1 MLSGALIKLPDGINI
16 ERFNGLKWERQE
28 RDQPLKSVIQFQEI
42 VPRIT
47 DRRVK
52 WMLVIHERLEKTP
65 IVDERNGI
73 YSISYVDST
82 TPAWAYAYV
91 VPDFIIVD
99 RLENRD
105 FVGEIINKGLKLTNP
120 VHNVALDTRRMS
132 RDYRGQWIRGF
143 AERRGRVDRG
153 TVFGE
158 RVEED
163 DIFAPELERSASR
176 SVGWITNF
184 FGEPVKIRVSPR
196 GSITVWGFP
205 PIESFLNFIRDEILP
220 YVIALY

>member
-16 ERFNGLKWERQE
+16 DRFNGLKWEREE
-28 RDQPLKSVIQFQEI
+28 RGRPLKSIIQFQEMI
-42 VPRIT
+42 PRSA
-47 DRRVK
+47 DPNVR
-52 WMLVIHERLEKTP
+52 WMLVIHESLGKTP
-65 IVDERNGI
+65 IVNENNGI

-82 TPAWAYAYV
+82 MPTWAYAYV

-120 VHNVALDTRRMS
+120 VHDVALNTHKMS
-132 RDYRGQWIRGF
+132 IDYKGQWIRGF
-143 AERRGRVDRG
+143 ADRRGRVDRG

-163 DIFAPELERSASR
+163 SVFAPELARSTRR

-184 FGEPVKIRVSPR
+184 LGSPVKVRASPR
-196 GSITVWGFP
+196 GAVTVWGFP
-205 PIESFLNFIRDEILP
+205 PIGAFLNFVRNEILP
-220 YVIALY
+220 YVISL